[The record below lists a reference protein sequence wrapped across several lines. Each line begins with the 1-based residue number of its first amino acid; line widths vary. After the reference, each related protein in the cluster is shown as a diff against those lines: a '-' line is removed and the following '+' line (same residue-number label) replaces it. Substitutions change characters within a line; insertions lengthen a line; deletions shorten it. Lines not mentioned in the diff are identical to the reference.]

1 MRNNMCRLVLS
12 VLSLVIGWA
21 GTVAA
26 QQEQKDRTSVRL
38 TSGLTIIFT
47 SETDPLGHDRSA
59 FGSIQ
64 VRGEDNTVHRIFVDR
79 KNSLYFGYDLEV
91 EPVPSSDQFRLT
103 IKPLSTPP
111 NSLKDPV
118 RAWAPA
124 QSSAR
129 KDSRAQTVVSRPTDL
144 TSRSLPKYPT
154 PQLLHDGETL
164 ALDVLVNARTGVK
177 IIDLIKVSST
187 ADSSPA
193 SFQRGTAS
201 ASAGGQTATTLTPES
216 VELRMTNSWLLV
228 NDQKVIGMEESDGLG
243 VAGSLIWFYLPGY
256 GRVIL
261 SLMAR
266 EGYEFQKVGVVE
278 GRKLSFSMDGNR
290 FEWVSSAPIVPSVS
304 AALNLWV
311 LHDSQ
316 YQPDTVLSPSP
327 YRIGAANNIKYLIAK
342 H

>member
-12 VLSLVIGWA
+12 VLSLIIGCA

-26 QQEQKDRTSVRL
+26 QQEQKDRTSVRF

-47 SETDPLGHDRSA
+47 SETDPPGHDRNA

-91 EPVPSSDQFRLT
+91 EPIPGSDQFRLT
-103 IKPLSTPP
+103 IRPLSAPP
-111 NSLKDPV
+111 ISPADDW
-118 RAWAPA
+118 RARATAGSRSVAGARA
-124 QSSAR
+124 QSG
-129 KDSRAQTVVSRPTDL
+129 DPRPTNL

-154 PQLLHDGETL
+154 PQLLHDGDTL
-164 ALDVLVNARTGVK
+164 ALDVLVNPRTGVK

-193 SFQRGTAS
+193 SFQSGTVS
-201 ASAGGQTATTLTPES
+201 ASAGSQTPTNLTPES
-216 VELRMTNSWLLV
+216 VELKMMNSWLLV
-228 NDQKVIGMEESDGLG
+228 NDQKVIGMDESDGLG
-243 VAGSLIWFYLPGY
+243 VAGSLIWFYIPPY
-256 GRVIL
+256 GRFIL
-261 SLMAR
+261 SLTEH
-266 EGYEFQKVGVVE
+266 EGYAFQKVGAIV
-278 GRKLSFSMDGNR
+278 GRKLSFNMDGNR
-290 FEWVSSAPIVPSVS
+290 FEWVSAAPIVPSVS
-304 AALNLWV
+304 GALNLWV

-316 YQPDTVLSPSP
+316 YQPDLVLGPSP
-327 YRIGAANNIKYLIAK
+327 YRIGAANNVKYLITK